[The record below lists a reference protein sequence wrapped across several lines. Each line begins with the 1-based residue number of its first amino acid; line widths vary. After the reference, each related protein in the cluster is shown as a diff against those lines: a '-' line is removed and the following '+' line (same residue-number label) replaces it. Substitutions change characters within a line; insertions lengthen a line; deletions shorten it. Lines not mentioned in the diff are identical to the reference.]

1 MGEATEAISY
11 HQGFYGAAELE
22 FRLERA
28 EMTFYREYNLSKEP
42 QRIDILVVVKEPDV
56 QIENE
61 VGKFFKQHNVI
72 EYKSPDDGLT
82 IDDLFKTIGYACQY
96 KALGETVDQIP
107 EDQITVSLFRDTYP
121 RRLFKALEES
131 GRTITQP
138 YPGIYYVKGHLQFDT
153 QIVVISQLTADR
165 HSALRV
171 LSNHAKEADVRR
183 FLTES
188 AALKKQGDRH
198 NIDAVLQVSVQANGD
213 LYGKIRRDDNM
224 SPAFEEL
231 MQDVIEEKVEE
242 RVEQR
247 VEEVRKEATLEA
259 ARKVRLEAIV
269 SMMKNLNYTEEKA
282 MDTLEIPAEERSMYM
297 VWLTK
302 I

>member
-1 MGEATEAISY
+1 MGEAKEVISY

-22 FRLERA
+22 FRLETA

-107 EDQITVSLFRDTYP
+107 ENQITVSLFRDTYP
-121 RRLFKALEES
+121 RRLFRALEES

-138 YPGIYYVKGHLQFDT
+138 YPGVYYVKGHLQFDT

-171 LSNHAKEADVRR
+171 LSNHAREEDVRR

-188 AALKKQGDRH
+188 AALKKQGDRN
-198 NIDAVLQVSVQANGD
+198 NINAILQVSVQANED
-213 LYGKIRRDDNM
+213 LYGKIRRDDDM
-224 SPAFEEL
+224 SAALENL
-231 MQDVIEEKVEE
+231 MKDVIEE
-242 RVEQR
+242 R
-247 VEEVRKEATLEA
+247 VEEARLET
-259 ARKVRLEAIV
+259 ARKARLEAIV
-269 SMMKNLNYTEEKA
+269 NMMKNLNISEEKA